1 MQVGHDGDYVRNK
14 IKRLCPS
21 TVALSIKIKPWTWL
35 REKTGALIKQIWDLK
50 VRKWPDWVFQWLVF
64 MFSTSFVFTYRH
76 DAPRTHQAGRL
87 RTCDWVQSLPRQA
100 GPAGCQQAQSAAHRH
115 TPMQWHWDAKA
126 AACLHK
132 SPPFLLLWRPHL
144 AKQWAQCGADLSGPA
159 WRDRQSAGAAWFAL
173 EWMFTAVGGRIV
185 FTEPESHTNHGAPSS
200 RRSGKVFTVWRRSF
214 CFAQSAKKQSNHE
227 ATISLIRFFPALNE
241 SLWQIRRCCHLRW
254 NHYWALL
261 QNKKWSSITGSDLN
275 ALKEG
280 WEKRK
285 SFISEKKLW
294 WDFVTLT

>member
-1 MQVGHDGDYVRNK
+1 MRVGHDSDCVWNK
-14 IKRLCPS
+14 IRRLCPS
-21 TVALSIKIKPWTWL
+21 TVALYIKIKPWAWL
-35 REKTGALIKQIWDLK
+35 REKTGALIKKSEIS
-50 VRKWPDWVFQWLVF
+50 VRKWPDWVFPMTRFHVFHQFCFHIPSRRSQNPPGREAAEAWLSPTF
-64 MFSTSFVFTYRH
+64 
-76 DAPRTHQAGRL
+76 A
-87 RTCDWVQSLPRQA
+87 QA

-132 SPPFLLLWRPHL
+132 FPPFLLLWRPHL

-227 ATISLIRFFPALNE
+227 ATISLIRFFPALTE
-241 SLWQIRRCCHLRW
+241 SLC
-254 NHYWALL
+254 
-261 QNKKWSSITGSDLN
+261 G
-275 ALKEG
+275 
-280 WEKRK
+280 
-285 SFISEKKLW
+285 
-294 WDFVTLT
+294 